1 MNTKRITYKIKRW
14 TLDIGYE
21 IKTVTGYA
29 IDWPVCRMCVRLE
42 NLAYRV
48 DHYDSGYS
56 IVKDYAVRND
66 AIEAAQKRIL
76 EDIANGK
83 YALAIEA
90 INREQ
95 THQQASLLEGNEI
108 A

>member
-1 MNTKRITYKIKRW
+1 METKRITYKIRRW
-14 TLDIGYE
+14 TPDIGE
-21 IKTVTGYA
+21 GIKTVTGYA

-48 DHYDSGYS
+48 DHYDSGLS

-76 EDIANGK
+76 ETIANGK
-83 YALAIEA
+83 YAWAIEA
-90 INREQ
+90 LDAKQ
-95 THQQASLLEGNEI
+95 K
-108 A
+108 